1 MKTKITLFFLLTLSL
16 INAQVPSFV
25 TKKSLGDNMCARHS
39 AGMTTVNNK
48 LYIFGGYPTP
58 SVSDFTEYDPATGQI
73 IKLIENPINTT
84 NTSNSRC
91 LFTVQNTIYSLVDST
106 VLKYSF
112 ATNIWTTIAMNL
124 GAGIGGN
131 PDAGFVIGD
140 IIYFTSGTG
149 NNFYSFNTLT
159 NATTQLANYP
169 SEPNRRGAFAF
180 EINGLGYIGSGST
193 ENGSCPSNVCG
204 QRSDFYQYNPTTNI
218 WTAKASVSTGF
229 QYGVGISNN
238 GKGYAGLGL
247 NYPSFPTPPYNTG
260 WFEYDPSNDYWSIKQ
275 KFLNAP
281 AFNSSESIWKGAI
294 SKIGNDLFVFGGQ
307 RGIAYLDEVYKY
319 NTTANTWSVVT
330 NDLGQNREQAM
341 GFYSNGKIYIGG
353 GIDNEALNDF
363 WEYNIATDNWTQKA
377 NFPTVF
383 YEGAFTEINGKG
395 YFVGGRNSYGSSS
408 LTNQLLEYDPSNN
421 VFNFKAPYPN
431 GNTTG
436 MTALAYNGE
445 LYVGLGLRENG
456 TLSSNFYKYNP
467 NTNIWTTL
475 ASAPFTGQKCSS
487 FIIGNIGYVV
497 GYINSTAG
505 GITGK
510 YNFDTNVWTSET
522 HNLPT
527 STQVNQAF
535 TYNGNAYLSTTI
547 GQNNPNVIYQYNVA
561 NSTWTPITNLS
572 FKNINQTIVPTP
584 NGVYF
589 CFGGGQ
595 VTHPLGLPNTTDLRV
610 LKFNAAVSDKYGSFS
625 TEANAGYLPPLF
637 CGTGTLSPNTQQA
650 LHDTNGDLFSAVIA
664 GNNVLPSACYTVSS
678 VNLATPFK
686 TETRNFGNGIVE
698 SGMYLNKSVFFSGG
712 QSFGGTPGTFRL
724 YFTTTELNKL
734 VNDFNALYGAN
745 KTSADIKIVR
755 YQDQNNNFSAHDAN
769 PLNNTNGNYI
779 TFNTTIGNYG
789 ADKFYDINLSSTVSV
804 AGEIYAVLLAG
815 QNLANETFDKASIS
829 IYPNPATSILN
840 ISLANNSEIS
850 KVTVTDLSGKKILE
864 QNGNLKTINIENLA
878 KGMYV
883 LEVFS
888 EQNKMVSK
896 FLKE

>member
-1 MKTKITLFFLLTLSL
+1 MKTKFTLFFLLSLSL
-16 INAQVPSFV
+16 VIAQVPSFA
-25 TKKSLGDNMCARHS
+25 TKKSLGNNVCARHS
-39 AGMTTVNNK
+39 AGMTSLNNK

-112 ATNIWTTIAMNL
+112 ATNTWTTISMSL
-124 GAGIGGN
+124 GAGIGAN
-131 PDAGFVIGD
+131 PDAGFVIGNS
-140 IIYFTSGTG
+140 IYFTSATG

-193 ENGSCPSNVCG
+193 ENGLCPSNVCG

-218 WTAKASVSTGF
+218 WTAKASVPTGF

-247 NYPSFPTPPYNTG
+247 NFPTFPASPYNSG
-260 WFEYDPSNDYWSIKQ
+260 WYEYDPLNNSWISKQ
-275 KFLNAP
+275 NFMNASGLS
-281 AFNSSESIWKGAI
+281 FGGGMFKSSI
-294 SKIGNDLFVFGGQ
+294 SKIGNDLFFFGGQ
-307 RGIAYLDEVYKY
+307 RGNAYLDEVYKY
-319 NTTANTWSVVT
+319 NTTANTWNVVT

-363 WEYNIATDNWTQKA
+363 WEYNTATDNWTQKA

-395 YFVGGRNSYGSSS
+395 YFVGGRNSYGSS
-408 LTNQLLEYDPSNN
+408 LTNQLLEYDPSTN
-421 VFNFKAPYPN
+421 VFNSKALYPN

-445 LYVGLGLRENG
+445 LYAGLGLRESG

-467 NTNIWTTL
+467 NTNIWTAL
-475 ASAPFTGQKCSS
+475 ASAPFAAVKCSS
-487 FIIGNIGYVV
+487 FILGNIGYVV
-497 GYINSTAG
+497 SYNQSSSIG

-510 YNFDTNVWTSET
+510 YNFDTNVWTTET
-522 HNLPT
+522 HNLPY
-527 STQVNQAF
+527 SGQVNQAF
-535 TYNGNAYLSTTI
+535 IYNGNAYLSAAI

-561 NSTWTPITNLS
+561 NSTWTAVTNLS
-572 FKNINQTIVPTP
+572 FKNINQTIMPTP
-584 NGVYF
+584 DGVYF

-610 LKFNAAVSDKYGSFS
+610 LKFNATVSDKYGSFS
-625 TEANAGYLPPLF
+625 SEANAGYLPPLF

-664 GNNVLPSACYTVSS
+664 GNNLLASACYTVSS
-678 VNLATPFK
+678 INLATPFK

-698 SGMYLNKSVFFSGG
+698 TGMFLNKSAFFSGG
-712 QSFGGTPGTFRL
+712 QSFGGTPGTFKL
-724 YFTTTELNKL
+724 YFTTAELNKL
-734 VNDFNALYGAN
+734 VNDFNALYGTS
-745 KTSADIKIVR
+745 KTLSDIKIVR

-779 TFNTTIGNYG
+779 TFNTTTGNYG
-789 ADKFYDINLSSTVSV
+789 AEKYYDINLSSTVSV

-815 QNLANETFDKASIS
+815 ENLSTTSFDKSKLS
-829 IYPNPATSILN
+829 IYPNPASTRLN
-840 ISLANNSEIS
+840 FSLANNTAIDKIIIS
-850 KVTVTDLSGKKILE
+850 DMAGKTILE
-864 QNGNLKTINIENLA
+864 QIGNTNSVNIEKLA
-878 KGMYV
+878 KGVYIFEAV
-883 LEVFS
+883 VG
-888 EQNKMVSK
+888 NKKETRK
-896 FLKE
+896 FIKE